1 MRPGT
6 DEGSPP
12 SPTAFALR
20 RRALAAGTLG
30 RACCLGR
37 RSFSE
42 GGRRGG
48 AAALL
53 VGGLLVA
60 GCSSS
65 STVESSDSPT
75 FSSRMSSFFSSA
87 PKDGVTRTATG
98 EPAAAEIECPGVDVR
113 QGASTL
119 SVTAA
124 KSNQPTAGDLRY
136 QVSFGQ
142 IARECIVQPGTMT
155 IKVGVQGRIIVGP
168 AGGPGQ
174 VDIPLRYAVVREGP
188 EPRTI
193 VTRFK
198 RAQAMVGPN
207 DANLPFTDIDDGLTF
222 PMPSLAELETY
233 VVYVGF
239 DPIGE
244 KPEKK
249 PPPKTAK
256 RSPR

>member
-6 DEGSPP
+6 DEG
-12 SPTAFALR
+12 
-20 RRALAAGTLG
+20 
-30 RACCLGR
+30 
-37 RSFSE
+37 
-42 GGRRGG
+42 RRGACR
-48 AAALL
+48 AAVLL

-65 STVESSDSPT
+65 SSIESSDSPT
-75 FSSRMSSFFSSA
+75 FSSRVSSFFSSA
-87 PKDGVTRTATG
+87 PRDGVTRTATG

-119 SVTAA
+119 SITAP
-124 KSNQPTAGDLRY
+124 KSTPATAGDLRY

-222 PMPSLAELETY
+222 PMPSLAELEAY
-233 VVYVGF
+233 VVYIGF

-256 RSPR
+256 RSAR

>member
-6 DEGSPP
+6 DEG
-12 SPTAFALR
+12 
-20 RRALAAGTLG
+20 
-30 RACCLGR
+30 
-37 RSFSE
+37 
-42 GGRRGG
+42 RRGACR

-65 STVESSDSPT
+65 STLELSDSPT
-75 FSSRMSSFFSSA
+75 FSSRVSSFFSSP

-119 SVTAA
+119 SITVPKTGQA
-124 KSNQPTAGDLRY
+124 TAGDLRY
-136 QVSFGQ
+136 QLSFGQ

-155 IKVGVQGRIIVGP
+155 IKIGVQGRIIVGP

-198 RAQAMVGPN
+198 RTQATVGPN

-222 PMPSLAELETY
+222 PMPSLAELEAY
-233 VVYVGF
+233 VVYIGF

-256 RSPR
+256 RSAR

>member
-6 DEGSPP
+6 DEGWRS
-12 SPTAFALR
+12 
-20 RRALAAGTLG
+20 
-30 RACCLGR
+30 ACR
-37 RSFSE
+37 
-42 GGRRGG
+42 

-53 VGGLLVA
+53 VGGLLVV

-65 STVESSDSPT
+65 PNVESSGSPNVT
-75 FSSRMSSFFSSA
+75 SRISSFFSSP
-87 PKDGVTRTATG
+87 PKDGMTRTATG

-119 SVTAA
+119 SITAA
-124 KSNQPTAGDLRY
+124 KTNQPTAGDLRY
-136 QVSFGQ
+136 QLSFGQ
-142 IARECIVQPGTMT
+142 IARECIVQPGLMT
-155 IKVGVQGRIIVGP
+155 IKVGVQGRVIVGP

-188 EPRTI
+188 EPKTI

-239 DPIGE
+239 DPVGE

-256 RSPR
+256 RSAR

>member
-6 DEGSPP
+6 DEG
-12 SPTAFALR
+12 
-20 RRALAAGTLG
+20 
-30 RACCLGR
+30 
-37 RSFSE
+37 
-42 GGRRGG
+42 RRGACR

-60 GCSSS
+60 GCSSA
-65 STVESSDSPT
+65 STLESSDSPT
-75 FSSRMSSFFSSA
+75 FSSRVSSFFSSP

-98 EPAAAEIECPGVDVR
+98 EPAAAEIECPGVDIR

-119 SVTAA
+119 SITVPKTGQA
-124 KSNQPTAGDLRY
+124 TAGDLRY
-136 QVSFGQ
+136 QLSFGQ

-155 IKVGVQGRIIVGP
+155 IKIGVQGRIIVGP

-198 RAQAMVGPN
+198 RTQVTVGPN

-222 PMPSLAELETY
+222 PMPSLAELEAY

-256 RSPR
+256 RSAR